1 MDMEAKVGLNAVT
14 FAGMDQADKVDI
26 LERLKAALRAQVA
39 EIEQQLVSLRGSQR
53 TDTKSSAGD
62 KHETG
67 RAMVQLEIERA
78 LVQLSRVNEQLVS
91 VEQVVVDRA
100 RDRVGFGNLVGTS
113 AGTYF
118 VAVGFGRLTTSGDAA
133 RTAATEPVY
142 CVSLESPVGQA
153 LLGSAVGDAVEF
165 QERTLTVEWML

>member
-1 MDMEAKVGLNAVT
+1 
-14 FAGMDQADKVDI
+14 MDQADKVGV
-26 LERLKAALRAQVA
+26 LKRLKAALLDQVA
-39 EIEQQLVSLRGSQR
+39 EVEQQLESLRGSQR
-53 TDTKSSAGD
+53 ADTKSSAGD

-78 LVQLSRVNEQLVS
+78 LVQLSRVNEQLAS

-118 VAVGFGRLTTSGDAA
+118 VAVGFGRLPASDDAA
-133 RTAATEPVY
+133 RTAAKEPVY
-142 CVSLESPVGQA
+142 CVSLDSPVGQA
-153 LLGSAVGDAVEF
+153 LLGSAVGAAVEF
-165 QERTLTVEWML
+165 QGRNLTVEWVL